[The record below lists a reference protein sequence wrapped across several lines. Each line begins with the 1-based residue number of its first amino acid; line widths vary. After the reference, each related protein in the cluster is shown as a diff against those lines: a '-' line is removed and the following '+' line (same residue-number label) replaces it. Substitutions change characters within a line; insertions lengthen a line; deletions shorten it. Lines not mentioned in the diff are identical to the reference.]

1 MCDYSLQ
8 NVKSRPAQVGDKLET
23 RNFGT
28 GTTGFCDAAD
38 RDVAVCLLPGT
49 EIAFDEPAR
58 KHPFNEAK
66 TFDNVAIFRQ
76 FHKEDLHRH
85 HDFLEFASGEVEML
99 TLLAIG
105 QRATVLQLPATP
117 KTDAEREEQRR
128 AEYAG

>member
-28 GTTGFCDAAD
+28 GTTGFCDSSD
-38 RDVAVCLLPGT
+38 RDTAVCLLPGT
-49 EIAFDEPAR
+49 EIAFDETAR
-58 KHPFNEAK
+58 KHPFSEPK
-66 TFDNVAIFRQ
+66 TFDKVAIFRQ
-76 FHKEDLHRH
+76 FHKEDPHRH
-85 HDFLEFASGEVEML
+85 HDFLEFASGEVELL

-128 AEYAG
+128 AEYTG